1 MRERAFSNSITPSHY
16 VIAHANVPGLR
27 VCSLYAETSL
37 LLSRLCRAFA
47 VYLWSSCGDAGT
59 QMNRIQMLAS
69 TTQTIGV
76 WVNVCFLSLSLFPL
90 SVGPITYM
98 SKTI

>member
-37 LLSRLCRAFA
+37 LLALVSAEL
-47 VYLWSSCGDAGT
+47 LPS
-59 QMNRIQMLAS
+59 I
-69 TTQTIGV
+69 
-76 WVNVCFLSLSLFPL
+76 
-90 SVGPITYM
+90 
-98 SKTI
+98 